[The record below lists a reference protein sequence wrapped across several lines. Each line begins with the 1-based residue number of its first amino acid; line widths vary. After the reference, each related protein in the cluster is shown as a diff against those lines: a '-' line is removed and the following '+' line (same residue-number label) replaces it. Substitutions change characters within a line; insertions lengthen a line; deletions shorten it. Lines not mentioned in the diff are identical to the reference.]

1 MSERLCEFQPIRH
14 PTFGLGEWNFLPSFG
29 SSRCASSSPSRPPH
43 SVRRRPRRGHR
54 KLTLKLPEPDA
65 LRRRRRLC
73 LAGDGPTG
81 SAHYLARIHGKM
93 FMGSFFVIRPLQ
105 LISHEE
111 QLRNNG
117 SPYMPWTATWQHSI
131 RLVPNSCVW
140 HTRLLIRRPSV
151 HPEIEMLR
159 WP

>member
-1 MSERLCEFQPIRH
+1 M
-14 PTFGLGEWNFLPSFG
+14 
-29 SSRCASSSPSRPPH
+29 H
-43 SVRRRPRRGHR
+43 SAAAAAVVSVWQV
-54 KLTLKLPEPDA
+54 
-65 LRRRRRLC
+65 
-73 LAGDGPTG
+73 TG

-131 RLVPNSCVW
+131 RLVPNLCVW

-151 HPEIEMLR
+151 RPSRDRDAALAIITIKGVGRPFGHAGR
-159 WP
+159 QVGWPAPDQTRRISEPQREERILAEPNCRGRFIAAEN